1 MTQTNKMGEKPI
13 LPLLLSMSFPP
24 MLSML
29 IQSLYNIVDSYFV
42 AQISVEALTAVSFAF
57 PLQNLILAAALG
69 TGIGAN
75 SYISRML
82 GEKQFHKANLAAS
95 HAIVLAFFCYIL
107 FVLLGLV
114 AIKPFFY
121 LFTKEDV
128 IIQLGCQY
136 TNIIVFFSFGTLIHI
151 AIEKILQ
158 ATGKMIFPM
167 ILQTIG
173 ALINIILDP
182 ILIFGLFG
190 LPALGV
196 RGAAIATIIGQIS
209 SMTLA
214 LLIMLVKTHDVKLII
229 KNFSLDISII
239 KQIYVVGLP
248 SFLMNALGSIL
259 VMGLN
264 TILAGFSNI
273 AVSVFGIYYKLQ
285 TFVYMPVSGLIQG
298 VMPIMGY
305 NYGAENS
312 VRLKT
317 VLKDALLI
325 TFGIMVFGT
334 VLFWT
339 CAEPLLLFFKAE
351 NNMLSIGVPA
361 LRIIS
366 IGFLPATVGFQLATL
381 FQAMGR
387 GFYSLII
394 FLLRQL
400 VITLPLAFLLAPFL
414 GLTGVWIS
422 FPIAE
427 IFSAIVSFFLYRNV
441 KNKEILLQ

>member
-13 LPLLLSMSFPP
+13 LSLLLSMSFPP

-42 AQISVEALTAVSFAF
+42 AQISVEALTAVSLAF
-57 PLQNLILAAALG
+57 PLQNFILAAALG

-82 GEKQFHKANLAAS
+82 GEKQFHKANSAAS
-95 HAIVLAFFCYIL
+95 HAVVLAFFCYII
-107 FVLLGLV
+107 FVCIGLW
-114 AIKPFFY
+114 AIEPFFA
-121 LFTKEDV
+121 LFTKEREV
-128 IIQLGCQY
+128 IQLGCQY
-136 TNIIVFFSFGTLIHI
+136 TDIIVFFSFGTLVHI

-167 ILQTIG
+167 LLQTVG
-173 ALINIILDP
+173 AIINILLDP

-190 LPALGV
+190 MPKMGI
-196 RGAAIATIIGQIS
+196 RGAAIATITGQIS
-209 SMTLA
+209 AMALS
-214 LLIMLVKTHDVKLII
+214 LLIMMIKTHDVKLIF
-229 KNFSLDISII
+229 KNFKLDLSII
-239 KQIYVVGLP
+239 KQIYMVGLP
-248 SFLMNALGSIL
+248 SFFMNALGSIL

-264 TILAGFSNI
+264 TILAAFSNI

-298 VMPIMGY
+298 TMPIMGY
-305 NYGAENS
+305 NYGAKNS

-317 VLKDALLI
+317 VLKYALLI
-325 TFGIMVFGT
+325 TFGIMTFGT
-334 VLFWT
+334 VLFWS
-339 CAEPLLLFFKAE
+339 CAKPLLLFFEAE
-351 NNMLSIGVPA
+351 ASMLSIGVPA

-366 IGFLPATVGFQLATL
+366 IGFLPATAGFQLATL
-381 FQAMGR
+381 FQSMGK

-400 VITLPLAFLLAPFL
+400 VITLPLAFLLSPFL
-414 GLTGVWIS
+414 GLEGVWIS

-427 IFSAIVSFFLYRNV
+427 AAAAAVSYFIYRSV
-441 KNKEILLQ
+441 RKKEVLLQ